1 MKTGFGFVTA
11 WILLC
16 FFSHDSMA
24 ATLEGEVLIRGSRD
38 TLEGVNVFVLPS
50 KVKTVTDRNG
60 RFKFENLEQGKVK
73 LVINH
78 PGFIR
83 QEDELDLTHDLSKI
97 IYLERE
103 NTLLYETTIESK
115 DTRDLV
121 KRTLNQKKAA
131 AQPGAGSDP
140 VRAIQNLP
148 GVNRSQGFSSQVII
162 QGSAPQDTRY
172 TIDGHEIPL
181 IFHFGGLS
189 SVFNPDLTESF
200 DFLSAGYQSNYGRAM
215 GGILNLNSRN
225 LDNRRFKASGF
236 VDTFNSGL
244 LVETPVGEK
253 GQLAVGGR
261 ISYIGQVL
269 KAVLGGSDNFSLTV
283 APSYGDVGLL
293 YQRPLSDRLKFKFT
307 VIGSQDALNFIASAP
322 LGGDPSL
329 RGTFSNQI
337 GFFRLIPQFEWTHS
351 ARSKTVFSTAMGRDF
366 INTDI
371 GSNYFNLRTIAAT
384 IRAENRLQVSDTFLL
399 NTGMDHRLSWA
410 DVGFKLPRV
419 FNEGGLPNPLS
430 TGETRIA
437 ELKNVAS
444 NLFGF
449 YVNPVWKPAVDSR
462 WTLHPGFRL
471 DYFAPINEW
480 RPAPRVS
487 GSYQLDPTL
496 SLIAAGGLYA
506 QSPLEQQYSPG
517 FGNPAI
523 RSSSSWHLRLGAEKD
538 FSASLTRGSEAYTG
552 VFARWFDRLVIPD
565 TSTIFSN
572 FGKGQAI
579 GWETSVTY
587 NLDPWNFF
595 GAYTLSRST
604 RSDPSRS
611 SYLYQFDQTHF
622 LTLIAGVNLKRNWR
636 ISSRFRYVTGPL
648 DTIPTSAVGDLDNDV
663 FIPIRGALF
672 SSRLDAFMMFDLR
685 IDKRWVYD
693 TWTLSLYLD
702 IQNVTNRQNTE
713 GLQFAYDYRT
723 FDKVNGIPILPTF
736 GLKGE
741 F

>member
-1 MKTGFGFVTA
+1 MKSNSGWVLAGLFVSS
-11 WILLC
+11 
-16 FFSHDSMA
+16 FSFA
-24 ATLEGEVLIRGSRD
+24 ATLEGEVYIRGSRD
-38 TLEGVNVFVLPS
+38 TLRGVNVFVLPA
-50 KVKTVTDRNG
+50 KQRAETDDAG
-60 RFKFENLEQGKVK
+60 RFKFENIDPGKIK

-83 QEDELDLTHDLSKI
+83 QEDEIELSGDLSKI
-97 IYLERE
+97 VYLERE
-103 NTLLYETTIESK
+103 NALLYETTIESR

-121 KRTLNQKKAA
+121 KRTLSQKKAA
-131 AQPGAGSDP
+131 AQPGAGADP
-140 VRAIQNLP
+140 IRAIQNLP

-225 LDNRRFKASGF
+225 LELKRFKASGF

-244 LVETPVGEK
+244 LIETPVGER

-269 KAVLGGSDNFSLTV
+269 KAVFGGNDNFNLTV

-307 VIGSQDALNFIASAP
+307 VIGSQDSLDFIVSNP
-322 LGGDPSL
+322 LRGDPSL
-329 RGTFSNQI
+329 RGTFSNKI
-337 GFFRLIPQFEWTHS
+337 GFFRLIPQLEWTHS
-351 ARSKTVFSTAMGRDF
+351 ERSKTTFSTAFGRDF
-366 INTDI
+366 INTDVAR
-371 GSNYFNLRTIAAT
+371 NYFNLRTLAAT
-384 IRAENRLQVSDTFLL
+384 VRAENRLRVSDTFLL
-399 NTGMDHRLSWA
+399 TTGMDHRLAWS
-410 DVGFKLPRV
+410 DVGFRLPSV
-419 FNEGGLPNPLS
+419 GNEGSLPTPLS
-430 TGETRIA
+430 TRETRVA
-437 ELKNVAS
+437 DLKNVSS
-444 NLFGF
+444 NLYGF
-449 YVNPVWKPAVDSR
+449 YINPVWRPSVDSR

-471 DYFAPINEW
+471 DYFEPVREW
-480 RPAPRVS
+480 RPAPRLS
-487 GSYQLDPTL
+487 ANYQLDPSL

-506 QSPLEQQYSPG
+506 QAPLEQQYSPSY
-517 FGNPAI
+517 GNPEVK
-523 RSSSSWHLRLGAEKD
+523 SSTSWHLRLGAEKD
-538 FSASLTRGSEAYTG
+538 LSASLTKGSEAYTG
-552 VFARWFDRLVIPD
+552 VFARLFDRLVIPD
-565 TSTIFSN
+565 TQTIFSN
-572 FGKGQAI
+572 NGKGQAI

-648 DTIPTSAVGDLDNDV
+648 DTLPTSAAGDLDNDV
-663 FIPIRGALF
+663 FIPIRGSLF
-672 SSRLDAFMMFDLR
+672 NQRLDAFMMFDLR

-713 GLQFAYDYRT
+713 DLQFAYDYRT
-723 FDKVNGIPILPTF
+723 FDTVKGIPILPTF

>member
-1 MKTGFGFVTA
+1 MKPISR
-11 WILLC
+11 WILASL
-16 FFSHDSMA
+16 FAASVTRA
-24 ATLEGEVLIRGSRD
+24 ATLEGEVYIRGSRD
-38 TLEGVNVFVLPS
+38 TIRGVGVFVLPS
-50 KVKTVTDRNG
+50 KQKAETDDAG
-60 RFKFENLEQGKVK
+60 RFKFEGISPGKIR

-78 PGFIR
+78 PGFVR
-83 QEDELDLTHDLSKI
+83 QEDELELTGDASKI
-97 IYLERE
+97 VYLERE
-103 NTLLYETTIESK
+103 NALVYETTIESK

-121 KRTLNQKKAA
+121 KRTLSRNKAA
-131 AQPGAGSDP
+131 AQPGAGADP

-189 SVFNPDLTESF
+189 SVFNPELTESF

-225 LDNRRFKASGF
+225 LELKRFKASGF

-244 LVETPVGEK
+244 LVETPVGER

-269 KAVLGGSDNFSLTV
+269 KSVFKGSDNFSLTV

-307 VIGSQDALNFIASAP
+307 VIGSQDALDFIAANP

-329 RGTFSNQI
+329 RGTFSNKI

-351 ARSKTVFSTAMGRDF
+351 ERSKTVISTAIGRDF

-371 GSNYFNLRTIAAT
+371 GKSYFNLRTIAAT
-384 IRAENRLQVSDTFLL
+384 VRAENRLRLSETFLL
-399 NTGMDHRLSWA
+399 NTGMDHRLAWS

-419 FNEGGLPNPLS
+419 FNEGSLPNPLS
-430 TGETRIA
+430 TGETKVA
-437 ELKNVAS
+437 ELKNVSS

-449 YVNPVWKPAVDSR
+449 YVNPVWKPGPDSR
-462 WTLHPGFRL
+462 WTLHPGLRL
-471 DYFAPINEW
+471 DYFAPIREW

-487 GSYQLDPTL
+487 ANYQLDPTL

-506 QSPLEQQYSPG
+506 QAPLEQQYAPE
-517 FGNPAI
+517 FGNPDVK
-523 RSSSSWHLRLGAEKD
+523 SSSAWHLRVGAEKD
-538 FSASLTRGSEAYTG
+538 LSASLTKGSEAYTG
-552 VFARWFDRLVIPD
+552 VFARVFDSLVIPD
-565 TSTIFSN
+565 TQTAFSN
-572 FGKGQAI
+572 LGKGQAI
-579 GWETSVTY
+579 GWETSLTY

-611 SYLYQFDQTHF
+611 SYLYQYDQTHF

-648 DTIPTSAVGDLDNDV
+648 DTIPASAAGDLDNDV
-663 FIPIRGALF
+663 FIPIRGSLF
-672 SSRLDAFMMFDLR
+672 NARLDAFMMLDLR

-713 GLQFAYDYRT
+713 GLQFAYDYKT
-723 FDKVNGIPILPTF
+723 YETVKGIPVLPTF